1 MFKYMCLVAC
11 FLGSVL
17 DTNANAVYVVKPCKA
32 DDKACLIS
40 SAQETVPHF
49 TLGNE
54 ELGIPSTDPLFVH
67 EIKSKQP
74 NLNIE
79 FRDNVIRG
87 ASKTKIMHLERDVEK
102 QTVKMTL
109 GLPLHIT
116 GKYDLQGKILFLQA
130 VGNGDYE
137 LKTNNMVFTI
147 DAKYKVIEKKG
158 IKHWKITG
166 FKYTYDLVEKVHIK
180 FDNLF
185 GGDESK
191 AKPINDVLNESW
203 REIIEEM
210 GNPIIEPIVT
220 AYIDVIKKWLLVMP
234 TDKLEI
240 V

>member
-1 MFKYMCLVAC
+1 MAKTGVF
-11 FLGSVL
+11 
-17 DTNANAVYVVKPCKA
+17 VVKPCKA
-32 DDKACLIS
+32 DDKACLKS
-40 SAQETVPHF
+40 SAQETIPHF

-54 ELGIPSTDPLFVH
+54 ELGIPSTDPLFVP

-74 NLNIE
+74 SLSIE
-79 FRDNVIRG
+79 LRDNVIRG
-87 ASKTKIMHLERDVEK
+87 ASKTKIMYLERDVEK
-102 QTVKMTL
+102 QTVKLTL
-109 GLPLHIT
+109 GVPLHIT
-116 GKYDLQGKILFLQA
+116 GKYDLLGKILFFET

-137 LKTNNMVFTI
+137 LKTNNIVVNI
-147 DAKYKVIEKKG
+147 DAKYKVIEKNGKNY
-158 IKHWKITG
+158 WKVTG

-210 GNPIIEPIVT
+210 GNPIIEAIVT
-220 AYIDVIKKWLLVMP
+220 AYCDIIKKWLLTMP

-240 V
+240 L